1 MWNGYH
7 MIYHHEL
14 HQKPLKHLDGTVPP
28 HLCLP
33 LPAPL
38 WRGGIAREGKRRCFY
53 GLRGLFLVGNP
64 SLNHQFGV
72 THRQFGRFKLPPDVF
87 FLCVCVFLHVELTSQ
102 PIRNQKATTWFTCQ
116 IPRTPKDFTKRFRFI
131 REDKGMVCS
140 LRLIGACFSTEHPF
154 FVP

>member
-1 MWNGYH
+1 

-33 LPAPL
+33 LLPAPL
-38 WRGGIAREGKRRCFY
+38 WRGGISELLGRENDDVSMV
-53 GLRGLFLVGNP
+53 LRGLFLGGNP

-72 THRQFGRFKLPPDVF
+72 THRQFGRFKLPPDVFF

-116 IPRTPKDFTKRFRFI
+116 IPRAPKDFTKRFRFI